1 MRSLTPPLDPGGD
14 EDDMKQVLVIP
25 EDKEAEFW
33 GDTED
38 MLSVD
43 FYKKYSPGNLLAEFE
58 GKIMRDEDGDYV
70 VPFKDHIINVADSS
84 KPVHILILEEK

>member
-1 MRSLTPPLDPGGD
+1 MN
-14 EDDMKQVLVIP
+14 KQVLVIP

-43 FYKKYSPGNLLAEFE
+43 LYKKYSPGNLLVEVKGRVLE
-58 GKIMRDEDGDYV
+58 TEIEDYRAGRV
-70 VPFKDHIINVADSS
+70 KMLTIHSS
-84 KPVHILILEEK
+84 NLILENPEKRETTILILGVKK